1 MMLRHLRLLTTGL
14 LALGAAAGAH
24 AWDDWE
30 DEPQTRLEGGYRSR
44 QLLRGVVLANDGA
57 RGTAEVFYRG
67 ARLEAELAVP
77 FRGDSRL
84 AHLTGSYRRAFGE
97 DHALTA
103 LTVHRRFGGEVGS
116 LGRRHATE
124 LGLAYSRTVTNGPTV
139 TLDLRRDLRLRANLT
154 ELSLAH
160 QVALTRLGAFLEW
173 SAFAGW
179 VDAEDI
185 GPDGAGPRRADAHG
199 YAGARA
205 RLPYRVGERLQ
216 IVAEAEISGTRGADP
231 SWSARGGDSGLRT
244 AVGLAL
250 RLDF

>member
-1 MMLRHLRLLTTGL
+1 MMLRHLRLLAVCL
-14 LALGAAAGAH
+14 LLLGATASAP

-67 ARLEAELAVP
+67 ARLEAELAAP
-77 FRGDSRL
+77 FRGGSSL

-97 DHALTA
+97 GHALTA
-103 LTVHRRFGGEVGS
+103 LAVHRRFSGEVAP
-116 LGRRHATE
+116 GRRHATE
-124 LGLAYSRTVTNGPTV
+124 IGLAYSRTVTNGPTV

-160 QVALTRLGAFLEW
+160 RVALTRLGAFLEW